1 MYVLREQKDW
11 KRYRTW
17 QKKARRIK
25 EILDELRENKEKEK
39 VIREKEIERR
49 EQQHREKISREQKR
63 KEKIEKQRQLQERWA
78 LLRWTTEFIN
88 ENSDKWE
95 QEKKIREQEREQV
108 IRDWEKRTRH
118 EKIRLLREKFWEKR
132 SAKNNPEPDS
142 SSQKTR
148 EQEQRWS
155 IWRKIEKPEPCQPTM
170 EGEQIVENPPAQV
183 KLVVKLKQPR
193 LNFMTPHP
201 QQTPPS
207 RTRKRPIEENSA
219 PACQEKMSQDRK
231 LPENRPNTSPP
242 PQKTLKIAPI
252 FTKMGSNKSKIQP
265 KNDENLAPA
274 CQNPPP
280 KMPPIPRKIKIHTI
294 P

>member
-170 EGEQIVENPPAQV
+170 EGEQMVENPPAQAQAA
-183 KLVVKLKQPR
+183 KIELYD
-193 LNFMTPHP
+193 
-201 QQTPPS
+201 PPS
-207 RTRKRPIEENSA
+207 T
-219 PACQEKMSQDRK
+219 
-231 LPENRPNTSPP
+231 T
-242 PQKTLKIAPI
+242 
-252 FTKMGSNKSKIQP
+252 
-265 KNDENLAPA
+265 
-274 CQNPPP
+274 NP
-280 KMPPIPRKIKIHTI
+280 TQ
-294 P
+294 